1 MAKRNFSAMPTNE
14 IKETKYKALRI
25 GNYLHVLL
33 LTQKLDSALLLG
45 SLNVSRGVVVS
56 NNLHPSLVP

>member
-1 MAKRNFSAMPTNE
+1 MNQ

-33 LTQKLDSALLLG
+33 LTHILAAALLLG
-45 SLNVSRGVVVS
+45 PPDVSRGIVVS
-56 NNLHPSLVP
+56 ESPDLSLVPCVLK

>member
-1 MAKRNFSAMPTNE
+1 MPTNE

-33 LTQKLDSALLLG
+33 LTQILVAALLLG
-45 SLNVSRGVVVS
+45 PPNVIRGVVVS
-56 NNLHPSLVP
+56 NSLHPSLVP

>member
-1 MAKRNFSAMPTNE
+1 MPTNE

-33 LTQKLDSALLLG
+33 LLQILSVALLL
-45 SLNVSRGVVVS
+45 LLINTTRGIVVS
-56 NNLHPSLVP
+56 NSLRPSLVAQVL